1 MRRSEAGVCTS
12 ETRNFIVAPA
22 AALNADSPLAGALG
36 GGGEVDAVWGAV
48 DAGRT
53 GGGGQEGEM
62 GESCR
67 GGGGD
72 EADEA

>member
-12 ETRNFIVAPA
+12 ETRNFVVAPA
-22 AALNADSPLAGALG
+22 AALNADSPLARALC
-36 GGGEVDAVWGAV
+36 GGGEVEAIGGAV
-48 DAGRT
+48 KACGSS
-53 GGGGQEGEM
+53 GGGQESEM

-72 EADEA
+72 EATEA